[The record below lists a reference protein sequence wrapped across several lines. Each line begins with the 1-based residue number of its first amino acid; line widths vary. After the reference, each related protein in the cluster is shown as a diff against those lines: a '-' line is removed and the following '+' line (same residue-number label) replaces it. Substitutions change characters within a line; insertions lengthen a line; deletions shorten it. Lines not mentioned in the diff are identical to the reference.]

1 MEGIH
6 HVSTFKTVTKFLLE
20 VAVKEILHGDQE
32 ELTQWKGRAGE
43 FKKTLLDE
51 MKKYARQQYPFNERF
66 DSNEATI
73 TWWKKLEGSENAQ
86 VLPVSVI
93 NLKILSMLMLN
104 QILAK
109 KVFSVRVNSMPEE
122 RTVSSFTWIT
132 GPLRSHLTVAQMAR
146 RTQIK
151 QHYSTE
157 TKVLNLNP
165 DERQLINMNLGS

>member
-1 MEGIH
+1 MEGIR

-20 VAVKEILHGDQE
+20 VAVKEILQGDRD

-86 VLPVSVI
+86 VLPVSTA
-93 NLKILSMLMLN
+93 NLDRKISSILMPN

-157 TKVLNLNP
+157 TKVSNLNP
-165 DERQLINMNLGS
+165 DN